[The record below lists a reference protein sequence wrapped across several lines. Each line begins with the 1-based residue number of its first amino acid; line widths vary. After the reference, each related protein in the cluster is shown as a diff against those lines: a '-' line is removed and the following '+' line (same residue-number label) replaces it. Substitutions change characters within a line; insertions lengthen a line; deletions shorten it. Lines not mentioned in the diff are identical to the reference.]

1 MAIPSPH
8 PVESH
13 SSLFQNASS
22 NCVASNIVCFA
33 QSLLI
38 VLIASFFVPETATIL
53 SNIFSFFTSISNYCS
68 PLFPVL
74 FSRVY
79 LKMQKV
85 IHLSQLQKNFQT
97 HSDFHFLPSV
107 AILIDNTALF
117 YILFSIFPILLS
129 LLYQKKNNGKTLS
142 FSVFI
147 PFYTSFNR
155 HFLFVF
161 RNN

>member
-8 PVESH
+8 PVESY

-22 NCVASNIVCFA
+22 NCVASSIVCFA

-85 IHLSQLQKNFQT
+85 IHHLNCKNFFR
-97 HSDFHFLPSV
+97 H
-107 AILIDNTALF
+107 ILIFIF
-117 YILFSIFPILLS
+117 YHQSQYLLITQLSSIFYFPYS
-129 LLYQKKNNGKTLS
+129 T
-142 FSVFI
+142 VFI
-147 PFYTSFNR
+147 VPKEKQR
-155 HFLFVF
+155 
-161 RNN
+161 

>member
-13 SSLFQNASS
+13 SSLFQNAFS
-22 NCVASNIVCFA
+22 NCVASSRVCFA

-38 VLIASFFVPETATIL
+38 VLIV
-53 SNIFSFFTSISNYCS
+53 SFFTSISNCCS

-85 IHLSQLQKNFQT
+85 IHHLNCKKIFKYTLIFIFYHQSKYLLITQLS
-97 HSDFHFLPSV
+97 S
-107 AILIDNTALF
+107 IF
-117 YILFSIFPILLS
+117 YFLFSIFPILLS

-155 HFLFVF
+155 HFLFLF
-161 RNN
+161 QDN

>member
-22 NCVASNIVCFA
+22 NCVASSIVCFA

-53 SNIFSFFTSISNYCS
+53 SNIFSFYTIITNCCS
-68 PLFPVL
+68 LLFPLL

-79 LKMQKV
+79 LNMQKV
-85 IHLSQLQKNFQT
+85 IHHLKCKKIFK
-97 HSDFHFLPSV
+97 H
-107 AILIDNTALF
+107 ILIFIF
-117 YILFSIFPILLS
+117 YHQSQYLLITQLSSIFYFPYS
-129 LLYQKKNNGKTLS
+129 T
-142 FSVFI
+142 VFI
-147 PFYTSFNR
+147 VPKEKQR
-155 HFLFVF
+155 
-161 RNN
+161 